1 VAREALKPLKDGPLW
16 ESPCVSADRVDDV
29 TASRH
34 PPQVTSTAPLLAPE
48 LARAVALQRDR
59 LDLDLLARAYGLSA
73 QAHRGQKRQSGDDY
87 VSHSVA
93 VATILAEQQMDS
105 VTIAAALLHDVVEDS
120 DVSVEDI
127 RRTFGPEV
135 AELVDGLTKLS
146 TLTFRST
153 AEEQAEN
160 YRKLLLSVAKD
171 ARVIIIKLADRL
183 HNMRTLEHL
192 DADKQHRIAL
202 ETREIYAPLAHRFGM
217 AGVKAE
223 LEDLAFKFL
232 EPEDYRLLARQ
243 VKAKKVERER
253 TIERLRG
260 PLGDALREAG
270 LADIEITG
278 RPKNLWSI
286 YKKMRKRGKPFE
298 EIYDLLAV
306 RVLVN
311 DIPQCYHVL
320 GAIHHSWTP
329 LQERIKDYIASPKSN
344 GYQSLHTTV
353 FGPGG
358 QLYEIQIRTR
368 EMHHTAEYGIAA
380 HWLFKEGRK
389 SPDELDRHLAWFRQ
403 LLELQQDAHTP
414 EEFLEF
420 LKVDLYQDEIFVFT
434 PRGDVKRLPKGATPI
449 DFAFAVHT
457 EVGQR
462 CQGARI
468 NGRIAPLHRP
478 LKNGDT
484 VEVMT
489 SPQAKP
495 SRDWLAH
502 VQTARA
508 RHKIRQW
515 IRQEEH
521 EKSLQLG
528 REILAREVRRRRL
541 DAPDEQ
547 RLERAAATLSVGT
560 AEQLQAALG
569 AGDLALGTLMRAL
582 YPDLP
587 VDDLQ
592 APRPTA
598 FGRVIERL
606 RLGRGIKIQGVD
618 GLMVRYAQCCQPV
631 PGDAVVG
638 YVTQGR
644 GISIHRSDCPNLL
657 VLSTEAERR
666 VDIDWQESEGE
677 TFVVRLAVSGED
689 RRGLYADICTAI
701 SESGTNIRS
710 AEIST
715 RDGAV
720 FGSVLVEVENQTH
733 LSKVI
738 RAIRRVKGVM
748 EVSRRES
755 GPQTQPSVG

>member
-1 VAREALKPLKDGPLW
+1 
-16 ESPCVSADRVDDV
+16 
-29 TASRH
+29 
-34 PPQVTSTAPLLAPE
+34 
-48 LARAVALQRDR
+48 
-59 LDLDLLARAYGLSA
+59 
-73 QAHRGQKRQSGDDY
+73 
-87 VSHSVA
+87 
-93 VATILAEQQMDS
+93 
-105 VTIAAALLHDVVEDS
+105 
-120 DVSVEDI
+120 
-127 RRTFGPEV
+127 
-135 AELVDGLTKLS
+135 
-146 TLTFRST
+146 
-153 AEEQAEN
+153 
-160 YRKLLLSVAKD
+160 
-171 ARVIIIKLADRL
+171 
-183 HNMRTLEHL
+183 
-192 DADKQHRIAL
+192 
-202 ETREIYAPLAHRFGM
+202 
-217 AGVKAE
+217 
-223 LEDLAFKFL
+223 
-232 EPEDYRLLARQ
+232 
-243 VKAKKVERER
+243 
-253 TIERLRG
+253 
-260 PLGDALREAG
+260 
-270 LADIEITG
+270 
-278 RPKNLWSI
+278 
-286 YKKMRKRGKPFE
+286 
-298 EIYDLLAV
+298 
-306 RVLVN
+306 
-311 DIPQCYHVL
+311 
-320 GAIHHSWTP
+320 
-329 LQERIKDYIASPKSN
+329 
-344 GYQSLHTTV
+344 
-353 FGPGG
+353 
-358 QLYEIQIRTR
+358 
-368 EMHHTAEYGIAA
+368 MHHTVEYGIAA
-380 HWLFKEGRK
+380 HWLFKEGR

-457 EVGQR
+457 EVGQH

-489 SPQAKP
+489 SQQAKP

-502 VQTARA
+502 VQTGRA

-521 EKSLQLG
+521 ERSLELG
-528 REILAREVRRRRL
+528 RDILAREVRRRRL
-541 DAPDEQ
+541 EPPDDL

-560 AEQLQAALG
+560 PEQLQAALG
-569 AGDLALGTLMRAL
+569 TGDIALGTIMRAL

-587 VDDLQ
+587 ADELQ
-592 APRPTA
+592 APKPTA

-666 VDIDWQESEGE
+666 VEIDWQESEGE

-748 EVSRRES
+748 EGSRRES
-755 GPQTQPSVG
+755 GPQTQPVVG

>member
-1 VAREALKPLKDGPLW
+1 MAA
-16 ESPCVSADRVDDV
+16 
-29 TASRH
+29 
-34 PPQVTSTAPLLAPE
+34 
-48 LARAVALQRDR
+48 QRDR
-59 LDLDLLARAYGLSA
+59 LDLDLLARAYRLSA
-73 QAHRGQKRQSGDDY
+73 QAHRGQKRESGDDY
-87 VSHSVA
+87 LSHSVA

-105 VTIAAALLHDVVEDS
+105 TTIAAALLHDVVEDS
-120 DVSVEDI
+120 DVSLDDI
-127 RRTFGPEV
+127 RRTFGNEV
-135 AELVDGLTKLS
+135 ADLVDGLTKLS

-160 YRKLLLSVAKD
+160 YRKLLLSIARD

-192 DADKQHRIAL
+192 DEEKRRRIAL

-232 EPEDYRLLARQ
+232 EPDDYRGLSRQ
-243 VKAKKVERER
+243 VRAKKVERER
-253 TIERLRG
+253 TIERLRA
-260 PLGDALREAG
+260 PLGDELREAG

-286 YKKMRKRGKPFE
+286 YKKVKKRGKPFE

-311 DIPQCYHVL
+311 SIPECYHVL
-320 GAIHHSWTP
+320 GIIHHKWTP
-329 LQERIKDYIASPKSN
+329 VQERIKDYIASPKSN

-368 EMHHTAEYGIAA
+368 DMHHTAEYGIAA
-380 HWLFKEGRK
+380 HWLFKEGKR
-389 SPDELDRHLAWFRQ
+389 SADELDRHLAWFRQ
-403 LLELQQDAHTP
+403 LIELQQDTHTP

-515 IRQEEH
+515 IKQEEH
-521 EKSLQLG
+521 ERSLELG
-528 REILAREVRRRRL
+528 QEILAREVRRRRL
-541 DAPDEQ
+541 DPPDDA
-547 RLERAAATLSVGT
+547 RLQQAAAVLSVGT
-560 AEQLQAALG
+560 PEQLQAALG
-569 AGDLALGTLMRAL
+569 RGDIALGAMMRAL

-587 VDDLQ
+587 ADELQ
-592 APRPTA
+592 PPKPTA
-598 FGRVIERL
+598 FGRVMERL

-631 PGDAVVG
+631 PGDQVVG

-644 GISIHRSDCPNLL
+644 GVSIHRSDCPNLL
-657 VLSTEAERR
+657 VLSAEAERR
-666 VDIDWQESEGE
+666 IEIDWQESEGE
-677 TFVVRLAVSGED
+677 TFVVRLAVGGED
-689 RRGLYADICTAI
+689 RRGLYADICSAI

-710 AEIST
+710 AELAT

-733 LSKVI
+733 LNKVI
-738 RAIRRVKGVM
+738 RAIRRVKGVAD
-748 EVSRRES
+748 VSRRES
-755 GPQTQPSVG
+755 GPQTQPRAG